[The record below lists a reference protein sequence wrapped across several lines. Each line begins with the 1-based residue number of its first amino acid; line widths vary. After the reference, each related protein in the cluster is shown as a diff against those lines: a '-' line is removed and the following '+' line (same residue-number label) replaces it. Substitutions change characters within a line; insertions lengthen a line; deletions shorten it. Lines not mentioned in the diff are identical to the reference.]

1 MGKLVTFGELMLR
14 LEPPSHLRISQA
26 HSYDVQYGGGEANV
40 AVSAANYGMEAEFVT
55 RLPKNPIADAAV
67 AELRGLGVGVSHI
80 ARGGDRMGI
89 YFVEHG
95 ASQRASNVIYDRA
108 HSAISEASPEDFDW
122 DAIFD
127 GAERFHFTGITPA
140 LSRACAEIT
149 ADACRAAKAHGLT
162 VSCDLNYRKKLWS
175 AQDAGRVMSELMQYV
190 DICIANEED
199 ADKVFGIR
207 ADDTDVTSGTI
218 SDEGYRQVCRRLT
231 ERFGFSSVAV
241 TLRESQSAD
250 INHWSA
256 MLYRGGEFFKSKRYT
271 VQIVDRVGGG
281 DSFSGGLIY
290 ADNAGMDPQSALE
303 FAVAASCLKHSV
315 VGDYNRVTKEE
326 VAALA
331 GGDGSGRVSR

>member
-14 LEPPSHLRISQA
+14 LEPPSRLRISQA

-40 AVSAANYGMEAEFVT
+40 AVSAANYGMETEFVT
-55 RLPKNPIADAAV
+55 RLPKNPIAEAAIT
-67 AELRGLGVGVSHI
+67 ELRGLGVGVSRI

-108 HSAISEASPEDFDW
+108 HSAISEASPDDFDW

-140 LSRACAEIT
+140 LSPSCAAIT
-149 ADACRAAKAHGLT
+149 ADACRAAKARGVI
-162 VSCDLNYRKKLWS
+162 VSCDLNYRKKLWTTEE
-175 AQDAGRVMSELMQYV
+175 AGRVMSELMQYV
-190 DICIANEED
+190 DVCIANEED
-199 ADKVFGIR
+199 ADRVFGIR
-207 ADDTDVTSGTI
+207 ANDTDVTAGAI
-218 SDEGYRQVCRRLT
+218 SDEGYRQVCRKLT

-250 INHWSA
+250 INCWSA
-256 MLYRGGEFFKSKRYT
+256 MLYRGGEFYKSKKYT
-271 VQIVDRVGGG
+271 VNIVDRVGGG

-290 ADNAGMDPQSALE
+290 ADHAGMDPQSALE
-303 FAVAASCLKHSV
+303 FAVAASCLKHSI
-315 VGDYNRVTKEE
+315 VGDYNRVSKEE
-326 VAALA
+326 VMSLA

>member
-14 LEPPSHLRISQA
+14 LEPPERLRISQA
-26 HSYDVQYGGGEANV
+26 HSYSVQYGGGEANV

-55 RLPKNPIADAAV
+55 RLPKNPIADAAIR
-67 AELRGLGVGVSHI
+67 ELRGLGVTVSHI

-108 HSAISEASPEDFDW
+108 HSAVSESSPADYDW
-122 DAIFD
+122 DEIFD

-140 LSRACAEIT
+140 LSPACAGIC
-149 ADACRAAKAHGLT
+149 ADALRAAKRHGVI

-175 AQDAGRVMSELMQYV
+175 TEEANRVMSALMEYV
-190 DICIANEED
+190 DVCIANEED
-199 ADKVFGIR
+199 ADRVFGIR

-218 SDEGYRQVCRRLT
+218 SDEGYRSVCRQLT

-241 TLRESQSAD
+241 TLRESISAD
-250 INHWSA
+250 TNKWSA
-256 MLYRGGEFFKSKRYT
+256 MLYRGGEFYKSKKYT
-271 VQIVDRVGGG
+271 VEIVDRVGGG

-290 ADNAGMDPQSALE
+290 ADHAGLEPQAALE
-303 FAVAASCLKHSV
+303 FAVAASCLKHSI
-315 VGDYNRVTKEE
+315 VGDYNRVSKEE
-326 VAALA
+326 VSALA
-331 GGDGSGRVSR
+331 SGDGSGRVSR